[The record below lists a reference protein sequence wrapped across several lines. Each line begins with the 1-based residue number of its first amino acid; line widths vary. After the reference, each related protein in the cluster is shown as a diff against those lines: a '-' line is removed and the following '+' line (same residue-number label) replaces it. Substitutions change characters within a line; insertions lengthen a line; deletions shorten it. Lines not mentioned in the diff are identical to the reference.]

1 MLHDRL
7 AVLLLLVKKTSRPS
21 VSEEASGCCHNVT
34 PQFGLKCRHYNP
46 EETIALSIPIVLYY
60 MGSSK
65 NILNTTLKKM
75 GRRRK
80 MNVFSVLITVM
91 LLACSSLDVSW

>member
-1 MLHDRL
+1 VRIENGKLDI
-7 AVLLLLVKKTSRPS
+7 VLD
-21 VSEEASGCCHNVT
+21 A
-34 PQFGLKCRHYNP
+34 
-46 EETIALSIPIVLYY
+46 ETISSLLSLYRSIDELHQKNVLSILHKLSEDGTFT
-60 MGSSK
+60 MRATSSSDLGSSK

-75 GRRRK
+75 GRRHK